1 MPALVD
7 DRYELV
13 EVLAS
18 GGMATVWRA
27 RDTRLERLVALKR
40 PHPAPGESKLW
51 ERMEREARAAA
62 GVNHPNLV
70 TVFDTGRDENGP
82 YLIMELVEGPTLASP
97 GRAIGRSEAVSIGA
111 QLADALAA
119 VHEAGIVHRDVKPA
133 NVILADRGPCLTDFG
148 IASMEDVAGDLTQTG
163 MIIATPSYAAP
174 EVLAGDPPSP
184 ASDIF
189 SLCALVYGLFNG
201 MPPYEG
207 TDRATPPQELD
218 DPFVDAVIRSG
229 LDGDPARR
237 PSSGELAA
245 RLRSAAPT
253 RPLTAPHDTLVM
265 PRPIDLTPPD
275 ETVTSATDATT
286 DLPILPLEGQASSL
300 PEATSPTPLTQPTQ
314 PVASHS
320 DEKPV
325 ERGRLAA
332 VVTVLVL
339 VGALVAWAIRS
350 PADGPEDMPTTEVT
364 VTVLASTTTS
374 TTLPVDSTEE
384 ARERLVAIL
393 VGIGPPELKPKDRD
407 EIMEEVDD
415 AILRVSSDPDEA
427 EEAIEKAAELIAKE
441 LGGSAEAQ
449 ALDALADLAGALGID
464 FSPDDRAD

>member
-40 PHPAPGESKLW
+40 PHPAPGESKLYA
-51 ERMEREARAAA
+51 RMEREARAAA

-97 GRAIGRSEAVSIGA
+97 DRAIGRSEAVSIGA
-111 QLADALAA
+111 QLADALSA

-133 NVILADRGPCLTDFG
+133 NVILAGRGPCLTDFG
-148 IASMEDVAGDLTQTG
+148 IASMEDVAGDITQTG
-163 MIIATPSYAAP
+163 MIVATPSYAAP

-189 SLCALVYGLFNG
+189 SLCALVYGLVKG

-207 TDRATPPQELD
+207 TDRATPPPKLD
-218 DPFVDAVIRSG
+218 DPFLDAVIRSG
-229 LDGDPARR
+229 LDGDPSRR
-237 PSSGELAA
+237 PSAGELAA
-245 RLRSAAPT
+245 RLRSASPT
-253 RPLTAPHDTLVM
+253 QPLTAPHDTLVM
-265 PRPIDLTPPD
+265 PGPIDLTPPV
-275 ETVTSATDATT
+275 EAVAPATDATT
-286 DLPILPLEGQASSL
+286 DTPILPPEAHLSSL
-300 PEATSPTPLTQPTQ
+300 PEAALPMPQTQ
-314 PVASHS
+314 PVAS
-320 DEKPV
+320 DPGREPV

-350 PADGPEDMPTTEVT
+350 PADAPEDVPTTDVT

-374 TTLPVDSTEE
+374 TARPVDSTEE

-407 EIMEEVDD
+407 EIMKEVDD
-415 AILRVSSDPDEA
+415 AVLRVSSDPDEA

-449 ALDALADLAGALGID
+449 ALEALADLAGVLGID
-464 FSPDDRAD
+464 FSPDGGGD